1 MENSKKRKAEKAAAE
16 EEKKRQKK
24 KQDKEEA
31 AKKKERWA
39 LEVAN
44 AIPCLEQANEKQQYL
59 QDREVTLTVNLND
72 LDDISAMDD
81 DSMDNLANAKANNNS
96 KKEFQLDGQLCLQ
109 AEKPWAFPAQEV
121 ADHASM
127 PPPEP
132 IQMPHRRHKT
142 KAVSRDEISL
152 SEVTAVAVLQPVQWL
167 GKNKFDKYGSE
178 MCRK

>member
-1 MENSKKRKAEKAAAE
+1 LNIAGTALS
-16 EEKKRQKK
+16 
-24 KQDKEEA
+24 EA
-31 AKKKERWA
+31 FD
-39 LEVAN
+39 
-44 AIPCLEQANEKQQYL
+44 AIPCLERQNEKQRYL

-81 DSMDNLANAKANNNS
+81 DSMDNLANGKANNNS

-109 AEKPWAFPAQEV
+109 AEKPWVFPAQEV

-132 IQMPHRRHKT
+132 IQMSHRRHKT